1 MGDTRITLRIND
13 VELDEINDFLA
24 RHPEY
29 HNRSQLI
36 RQAVMEYIR
45 DVERGERGTRRNRG
59 IRVEMEDRL
68 LTILEEYV
76 EFRYFRSMDELLSFV
91 IKTIALNGTLGEILR
106 GYVESLNGLR
116 LDVEVRGREERFG
129 RR

>member
-1 MGDTRITLRIND
+1 MGDTRITLRITD
-13 VELDEINDFLA
+13 VELDEIDDFLA

-45 DVERGERGTRRNRG
+45 DVERGEKGPGRTRGV
-59 IRVEMEDRL
+59 RVEMQDRL
-68 LTILEEYV
+68 LTVLEEYV

-91 IKTIALNGTLGEILR
+91 LKTIAMDGTLGRILR

-116 LDVEVRGREERFG
+116 LDVEVRGREERVG